1 MKEKFSNTCFSLS
14 FYSITTM
21 RIIRLYEKNT
31 DERLLDEI
39 ASALK
44 DGKIIIYPTDS
55 VYAMGCD
62 ALNVRA
68 VEKICEIKGV
78 NPLKSNLSIIGSD
91 LSSLS
96 KYVKISNDCYKILRK
111 NLPGPFTFIL
121 PTDEA
126 TKSYTEAE
134 GLIKSYPDLK
144 AITCPTTV
152 GIRIPSN
159 SIPVKIA
166 EHLENPLLTTSLRN
180 SDSEEEYYTNPELI
194 AEAYEGIVDIVID
207 GGIGNCEPS
216 AIIDYSTGSP
226 EIIREGSIEPS
237 L

>member
-121 PTDEA
+121 PTA
-126 TKSYTEAE
+126 NNLPKIY
-134 GLIKSYPDLK
+134 KNRK
-144 AITCPTTV
+144 CV

>member
-1 MKEKFSNTCFSLS
+1 MKEKFSHTCFSLS

-21 RIIRLYEKNT
+21 RVIRLYEKNT

-121 PTDEA
+121 PTA
-126 TKSYTEAE
+126 NNLPKIYKNRKS
-134 GLIKSYPDLK
+134 
-144 AITCPTTV
+144 V

-194 AEAYEGIVDIVID
+194 AEAYEDIVDIVID
-207 GGIGNCEPS
+207 GGIGNCELS
-216 AIIDYSTGSP
+216 AIIDCTTGSP

>member
-121 PTDEA
+121 PTA
-126 TKSYTEAE
+126 NNLPKIYKNRKS
-134 GLIKSYPDLK
+134 
-144 AITCPTTV
+144 V

-194 AEAYEGIVDIVID
+194 AEAYEDIVDIVID